1 MNGLKGTMPNGGG
14 ASKRLAMGIRH
25 VPIPLESYPMTA
37 ARSPKA
43 DSGPKK
49 LTIKAACESDSGLFS
64 N

>member
-1 MNGLKGTMPNGGG
+1 MPNGAAAG
-14 ASKRLAMGIRH
+14 KRLAMGIAH
-25 VPIPLESYPMTA
+25 VPISPEACPATPESCPDDSGAM
-37 ARSPKA
+37 PKG